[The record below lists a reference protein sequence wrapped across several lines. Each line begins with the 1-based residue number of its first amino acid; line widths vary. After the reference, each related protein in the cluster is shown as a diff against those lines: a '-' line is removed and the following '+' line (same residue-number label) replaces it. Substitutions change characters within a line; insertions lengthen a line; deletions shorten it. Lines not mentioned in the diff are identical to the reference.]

1 MLAQHPVEAP
11 LAKATG
17 SQRARELLMRITQAY
32 FQGRGVESEY
42 GGNTGRKTD
51 FSFLPFCCL
60 VFLLASRFLETL
72 VLVQCGW

>member
-1 MLAQHPVEAP
+1 
-11 LAKATG
+11 
-17 SQRARELLMRITQAY
+17 MRITQAY